1 MASVSVLN
9 RPRSPRSRR
18 RSGGMLC
25 IADPLRVDRGRTG
38 GGPGKPSRESGNR
51 ACSQTVGALPARS
64 FSPAAVREF
73 GLQTRFR
80 TAVRAACE
88 NASRLKR
95 DCRAAQSRT
104 GGIGFA
110 TIMMTT
116 RSTNAEV
123 RGESFASI
131 ENRGNSAANSPPA
144 RVRDGRPQGED
155 RAMPG
160 FCFADSPV
168 PPGRR
173 SFPSRNQPFR
183 HRLGHVQ

>member
-51 ACSQTVGALPARS
+51 ACSQTVGAFPARS

-131 ENRGNSAANSPPA
+131 ENRGNSAANSPPGS
-144 RVRDGRPQGED
+144 RQGWTP
-155 RAMPG
+155 A
-160 FCFADSPV
+160 
-168 PPGRR
+168 GRR
-173 SFPSRNQPFR
+173 PRYAGLLLCRQPGPAR
-183 HRLGHVQ
+183 EALLPLA